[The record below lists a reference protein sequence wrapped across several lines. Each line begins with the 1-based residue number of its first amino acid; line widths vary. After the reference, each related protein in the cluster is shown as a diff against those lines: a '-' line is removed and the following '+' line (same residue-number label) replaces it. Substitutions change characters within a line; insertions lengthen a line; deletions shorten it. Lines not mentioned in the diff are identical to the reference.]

1 MKVSIITVTFN
12 SEKYLEE
19 TLLSIFSQS
28 YSDIE
33 SIVIDGKSTDGTL
46 SILKKYQNKITYICE
61 PDTGIYDAMNK
72 GIELATG
79 DIIGILNSDDVL
91 FDNEIINKV
100 VYSFSSD
107 VDCVYGNVILVN
119 ESDKI
124 VRNYSSAN
132 FKLKDFEFGHMPPHP
147 SFYVRKEAFQNYGLY
162 NTSFRISSDY
172 DLLLRFLYIH
182 KLKSKYLG
190 FIVVKMRD
198 GGISS
203 SLKNKWL
210 LNKEILVACRLQNI
224 NTNFFKYIQNIY
236 LSGELFFL
244 IFLNEFSCNRG

>member
-12 SEKYLEE
+12 SEKYLED
-19 TLLSIFSQS
+19 TLVSIFSQS
-28 YSDIE
+28 YPDIE

-46 SILKKYQNKITYICE
+46 SILQKYQNKITYISE

-91 FDNEIINKV
+91 LNNEIINNV
-100 VYSFSSD
+100 VNSFSSD

-119 ESDKI
+119 ESNKI

-132 FKLKDFEFGHMPPHP
+132 FKLKDFEYGHMPPHP
-147 SFYVRKEAFQNYGLY
+147 SFYVRKEAFQNYGHY
-162 NTSFRISSDY
+162 NTSLKISADY

-182 KLKSKYLG
+182 KLKSKYLD

-210 LNKEILVACRLQNI
+210 LNKEILIACRLQNI
-224 NTNFFKYIQNIY
+224 NTNIFKVYSKYIFKWRA
-236 LSGELFFL
+236 FFPK
-244 IFLNEFSCNRG
+244 FL

>member
-12 SEKYLEE
+12 SKKYLEA
-19 TLLSIFSQS
+19 TLVSIFSQS
-28 YSDIE
+28 YPDIE

-46 SILKKYQNKITYICE
+46 SILQKYQNKITYISE

-100 VYSFSSD
+100 VHSFSSD

-119 ESDKI
+119 ESNKI
-124 VRNYSSAN
+124 VRNYSSVN

-147 SFYVRKEAFQNYGLY
+147 SFYVRKEAFKKFGHY
-162 NTSFRISSDY
+162 NTSFKISADY

-182 KLKSKYLG
+182 KLKSKYLD
-190 FIVVKMRD
+190 FILVKMRD

-203 SLKNKWL
+203 SFKNKWL
-210 LNKEILVACRLQNI
+210 LNKEILVACRFQNI
-224 NTNFFKYIQNIY
+224 NTNFFKVYSKYIFKWRA
-236 LSGELFFL
+236 FFPN
-244 IFLNEFSCNRG
+244 FYK

>member
-12 SEKYLEE
+12 SEKYLED
-19 TLLSIFSQS
+19 TLVSIFSQS
-28 YSDIE
+28 YPDIE

-46 SILKKYQNKITYICE
+46 SILQKFQNKITYISE

-79 DIIGILNSDDVL
+79 GIIGFLNSDDVL
-91 FDNEIINKV
+91 FDKEIIKKV
-100 VYSFSSD
+100 VHSFSSD

-119 ESDKI
+119 ECNKI

-147 SFYVRKEAFQNYGLY
+147 SFYVRKEAFQKFGHY
-162 NTSFRISSDY
+162 NTSFKISADY

-182 KLKSKYLG
+182 KLKSKYLD
-190 FIVVKMRD
+190 FILVKMRD

-210 LNKEILVACRLQNI
+210 LNNEILVACRLQNI
-224 NTNFFKYIQNIY
+224 NTNFFKVYSKYIFKWRA
-236 LSGELFFL
+236 FFPN
-244 IFLNEFSCNRG
+244 FYK

>member
-12 SEKYLEE
+12 SEKYLED
-19 TLLSIFSQS
+19 TLVSIFSQS
-28 YSDIE
+28 YPDIE
-33 SIVIDGKSTDGTL
+33 SIVIDGKSMDGTL
-46 SILKKYQNKITYICE
+46 SILQKYQNKITFISE

-72 GIELATG
+72 GIKLATG

-100 VYSFSSD
+100 VHSFSSD

-119 ESDKI
+119 EFNKI

-132 FKLKDFEFGHMPPHP
+132 FELKDFEFGHMPPHP
-147 SFYVRKEAFQNYGLY
+147 SFYIRKEAFQKFGYY
-162 NTSFRISSDY
+162 NTSFMISADY

-182 KLKSKYLG
+182 KLKSKYLD

-210 LNKEILVACRLQNI
+210 LNNEILVACRLQNI
-224 NTNFFKYIQNIY
+224 NTNFFKVYSKYIFKWRA
-236 LSGELFFL
+236 FFPN
-244 IFLNEFSCNRG
+244 FYK

>member
-12 SEKYLEE
+12 SEKYLED
-19 TLLSIFSQS
+19 TLVSIFSQS
-28 YSDIE
+28 YPDIE

-46 SILKKYQNKITYICE
+46 SILQKYQNKITYISE

-107 VDCVYGNVILVN
+107 VVCVYGNVILVN
-119 ESDKI
+119 ESNKI
-124 VRNYSSAN
+124 VRNYSSAS

-147 SFYVRKEAFQNYGLY
+147 SFYVRKEAFQKFGYY
-162 NTSFRISSDY
+162 NTSFKISADY

-182 KLKSKYLG
+182 KLKSKYLD
-190 FIVVKMRD
+190 FILVKMRD

-203 SLKNKWL
+203 SIKNKWL
-210 LNKEILVACRLQNI
+210 LNNEILVACRMQNI
-224 NTNFFKYIQNIY
+224 NTNFFKVYSKYIFKWRA
-236 LSGELFFL
+236 FFPN
-244 IFLNEFSCNRG
+244 FYK

>member
-12 SEKYLEE
+12 SEKYLED
-19 TLLSIFSQS
+19 TLESIFSQS
-28 YSDIE
+28 YPEIE

-46 SILKKYQNKITYICE
+46 SILQKYQNKITYISE

-72 GIELATG
+72 GIALATG

-91 FDNEIINKV
+91 FDRDIIDKV
-100 VYSFSSD
+100 VNSFSSD

-119 ESDKI
+119 ESNKI

-147 SFYVRKEAFQNYGLY
+147 SFYVRKEAFQKFGHY
-162 NTSFRISSDY
+162 NTSFKISADY
-172 DLLLRFLYIH
+172 DLLSRFMYIH
-182 KLKSKYLG
+182 KLKSKYLD
-190 FIVVKMRD
+190 FIIVKMRD

-203 SLKNKWL
+203 SIKNKWL
-210 LNKEILVACRLQNI
+210 LNKEVLISCRLNNI
-224 NTNFFKYIQNIY
+224 NTNLIKVYSKYIFKWRA
-236 LSGELFFL
+236 FFPK
-244 IFLNEFSCNRG
+244 FYK

>member
-12 SEKYLEE
+12 SEKYLED
-19 TLLSIFSQS
+19 TLVSIFSQS
-28 YSDIE
+28 YPDIE
-33 SIVIDGKSTDGTL
+33 TIVIDGKSMDGTL
-46 SILKKYQNKITYICE
+46 SILQKYQNKITFISE

-72 GIELATG
+72 GIKLATG

-100 VYSFSSD
+100 VHSFSSD

-119 ESDKI
+119 EFNKI
-124 VRNYSSAN
+124 VRNYSAAN

-147 SFYVRKEAFQNYGLY
+147 SFYVRKEAFQKFGHY
-162 NTSFRISSDY
+162 NTSFKISADY
-172 DLLLRFLYIH
+172 DLLSRFMYIN
-182 KLKSKYLG
+182 KLKSKYLD

-203 SLKNKWL
+203 SIKNKWL
-210 LNKEILVACRLQNI
+210 LNKEVLISCRLNNI
-224 NTNFFKYIQNIY
+224 NTNFIKVYSKYIFKWRA
-236 LSGELFFL
+236 FFPN
-244 IFLNEFSCNRG
+244 FYK

>member
-12 SEKYLEE
+12 SEKYLED
-19 TLLSIFSQS
+19 TLESIFSQS
-28 YSDIE
+28 YPDIE

-46 SILKKYQNKITYICE
+46 GILQKYQNKIKYISE

-72 GIELATG
+72 GIALATG

-91 FDNEIINKV
+91 FDKEIIDKV
-100 VYSFSSD
+100 VNSFSSD

-119 ESDKI
+119 ESNKI

-147 SFYVRKEAFQNYGLY
+147 SFYVRKEEFQKFGHY
-162 NTSFRISSDY
+162 NTSFKISADY

-182 KLKSKYLG
+182 KLKSKYLD

-210 LNKEILVACRLQNI
+210 LNNEILAACRLQNI
-224 NTNFFKYIQNIY
+224 NTNFFKVYSKYIFKWRA
-236 LSGELFFL
+236 FFPPN
-244 IFLNEFSCNRG
+244 FYK

>member
-1 MKVSIITVTFN
+1 MIKVSIITVTFN

-19 TLLSIFSQS
+19 TLISIFSQS
-28 YSDIE
+28 YQNIE
-33 SIVIDGKSTDGTL
+33 SIVIDGNSTDGTL
-46 SILKKYQNKITYICE
+46 LILQKYENEITYLSE

-72 GIELATG
+72 GIALATG

-91 FDNEIINKV
+91 FDKEIINKV
-100 VYSFSSD
+100 VNSFSSD
-107 VDCVYGNVILVN
+107 VDCVFGKVILVN
-119 ESDKI
+119 ESNKI

-147 SFYVRKEAFQNYGLY
+147 SFYVRKEAFQKFGIY
-162 NTSFRISSDY
+162 NTSFKISADY

-182 KLKSKYLG
+182 KLKSKYLD

-210 LNKEILVACRLQNI
+210 LNKEILKACQLQKI
-224 NTNFFKYIQNIY
+224 NTNFIKVYSKYIFKWRA
-236 LSGELFFL
+236 FFPN
-244 IFLNEFSCNRG
+244 FYK

>member
-12 SEKYLEE
+12 SEKYLED
-19 TLLSIFSQS
+19 TLESIFSQS
-28 YSDIE
+28 YPDIE

-46 SILKKYQNKITYICE
+46 SILQKYQNKITYISE

-72 GIELATG
+72 GIALATG

-91 FDNEIINKV
+91 FDKEIINNV

-107 VDCVYGNVILVN
+107 VDCVYGNVILVS
-119 ESDKI
+119 ESNKI

-147 SFYVRKEAFQNYGLY
+147 SFYVRKEAFQKFGIY
-162 NTSFRISSDY
+162 NTSFKISADY

-182 KLKSKYLG
+182 KLKSKYLD
-190 FIVVKMRD
+190 FILVKMRD

-210 LNKEILVACRLQNI
+210 LNKEILKACQLQKI
-224 NTNFFKYIQNIY
+224 NTNFIKVYSKYIFKWRA
-236 LSGELFFL
+236 FFPN
-244 IFLNEFSCNRG
+244 FYK

>member
-12 SEKYLEE
+12 SEKYLED
-19 TLLSIFSQS
+19 TLVSIFSQS
-28 YSDIE
+28 YPDIE

-46 SILKKYQNKITYICE
+46 SILQKYQNKITYISE

-100 VYSFSSD
+100 VHSFSSD

-119 ESDKI
+119 ESNKI

-147 SFYVRKEAFQNYGLY
+147 SFYVRKEAFQEFGHY
-162 NTSFRISSDY
+162 NTSFKISADY

-182 KLKSKYLG
+182 KLKSKYLD
-190 FIVVKMRD
+190 FILVKMRD

-210 LNKEILVACRLQNI
+210 LNNEILVACRLQNI
-224 NTNFFKYIQNIY
+224 NTNFFKVYSKYIFKWRA
-236 LSGELFFL
+236 FFPN
-244 IFLNEFSCNRG
+244 FYK

>member
-1 MKVSIITVTFN
+1 MKVSIITVTLN
-12 SEKYLEE
+12 SELYLED
-19 TLLSIFSQS
+19 TLVSIFSQS
-28 YSDIE
+28 YPDIE

-46 SILKKYQNKITYICE
+46 SILQKYQNKITYISE

-107 VDCVYGNVILVN
+107 LDCVYGNVILVN
-119 ESDKI
+119 ESNKI

-147 SFYVRKEAFQNYGLY
+147 SFYVRKEAFQKFGYY
-162 NTSFRISSDY
+162 NTSFKISADY

-182 KLKSKYLG
+182 KLKSKYLD
-190 FIVVKMRD
+190 FILVKMRD

-203 SLKNKWL
+203 SLKNKRL
-210 LNKEILVACRLQNI
+210 LNNEILVACRLQNI
-224 NTNFFKYIQNIY
+224 NTNFFKVYSKYIFKWRA
-236 LSGELFFL
+236 FFPN
-244 IFLNEFSCNRG
+244 FYK

>member
-1 MKVSIITVTFN
+1 MKVSILTVTFN
-12 SEKYLEE
+12 SEKYLED

-28 YSDIE
+28 YRNIE
-33 SIVIDGKSTDGTL
+33 SIVIDGNSTDGTL
-46 SILKKYQNKITYICE
+46 SILQKYQNKITYISE
-61 PDTGIYDAMNK
+61 PDSGIYDAMNK

-91 FDNEIINKV
+91 YDRKIINNV
-100 VYSFSSD
+100 VNSFSSD
-107 VDCVYGNVILVN
+107 LDCVYGNVILVN
-119 ESDKI
+119 EANKI
-124 VRNYSSAN
+124 VRNYSVAK

-147 SFYVRKEAFQNYGLY
+147 SFYVRKEAFQKYGRY

-182 KLKSKYLG
+182 KLRSKYLD
-190 FIVVKMRD
+190 FILVKMRD

-210 LNKEILVACRLQNI
+210 LNKEIILSCRLNKV
-224 NTNFFKYIQNIY
+224 NTNFLKVYSKYIFKWRA
-236 LSGELFFL
+236 FFPN
-244 IFLNEFSCNRG
+244 FFK

>member
-12 SEKYLEE
+12 SEKYLED
-19 TLLSIFSQS
+19 TLVSIFSQS
-28 YSDIE
+28 YPDIE
-33 SIVIDGKSTDGTL
+33 SIVIDGKSMDGTL
-46 SILKKYQNKITYICE
+46 SILQKYQNKITFISE

-72 GIELATG
+72 GIKLATG

-100 VYSFSSD
+100 VHSFSSD

-119 ESDKI
+119 EFNKI

-147 SFYVRKEAFQNYGLY
+147 SFYIRKEAFQKFGHY
-162 NTSFRISSDY
+162 NTSFMISADY

-182 KLKSKYLG
+182 KLKSKYLD
-190 FIVVKMRD
+190 FILVKMRD

-210 LNKEILVACRLQNI
+210 LNNEILVACRLQNI
-224 NTNFFKYIQNIY
+224 NTNFFKVYSKYIFKWRA
-236 LSGELFFL
+236 FFPN
-244 IFLNEFSCNRG
+244 FYK

>member
-12 SEKYLEE
+12 SEKYLED
-19 TLLSIFSQS
+19 TLVSIFSQS
-28 YSDIE
+28 YPDIE

-46 SILKKYQNKITYICE
+46 SILQKYQNKITYISE

-72 GIELATG
+72 GINLATG

-91 FDNEIINKV
+91 FDNEIIKKV
-100 VYSFSSD
+100 VHSFSPD

-119 ESDKI
+119 ESNKV

-132 FKLKDFEFGHMPPHP
+132 FNLKDFEFGHMPPHP
-147 SFYVRKEAFQNYGLY
+147 SFYVRKEAFQKFGYY
-162 NTSFRISSDY
+162 NTSFRISADY

-182 KLKSKYLG
+182 KLKSKYLD
-190 FIVVKMRD
+190 FILVKMRD

-203 SLKNKWL
+203 SFKNKLL

-224 NTNFFKYIQNIY
+224 NTNFFKVYSKYIFKWRAFFPNIY
-236 LSGELFFL
+236 K
-244 IFLNEFSCNRG
+244 

>member
-12 SEKYLEE
+12 SEKYLED
-19 TLLSIFSQS
+19 TLVSIISQS
-28 YSDIE
+28 HSDIE

-46 SILKKYQNKITYICE
+46 SILQKYQNKITYISE

-91 FDNEIINKV
+91 FDNEIIKKV
-100 VYSFSSD
+100 VHSFSPD

-119 ESDKI
+119 ESNKV
-124 VRNYSSAN
+124 VRNYSSTN
-132 FKLKDFEFGHMPPHP
+132 FNLKDFEFGHMPPHP
-147 SFYVRKEAFQNYGLY
+147 SFYVRKEAFQKFGYY
-162 NTSFRISSDY
+162 NTSFRISADY

-182 KLKSKYLG
+182 KLKSKYLD
-190 FIVVKMRD
+190 FILVKMRD

-224 NTNFFKYIQNIY
+224 NTNFFKVYSKYIFKWRA
-236 LSGELFFL
+236 FFPN
-244 IFLNEFSCNRG
+244 FYK

>member
-1 MKVSIITVTFN
+1 MKVSILTVTFN
-12 SEKYLEE
+12 SEKYLED
-19 TLLSIFSQS
+19 TLVSIFSQS
-28 YSDIE
+28 YPDIE

-46 SILKKYQNKITYICE
+46 SILQKYQNKITYISE

-100 VYSFSSD
+100 VHSFSSD
-107 VDCVYGNVILVN
+107 VDCVYGNVIFVN
-119 ESDKI
+119 EFNKL

-132 FKLKDFEFGHMPPHP
+132 FNLKDFEFGHMPPHP
-147 SFYVRKEAFQNYGLY
+147 SFYVRKEAFQKFGNY
-162 NTSFRISSDY
+162 NTTFKISADY

-182 KLKSKYLG
+182 KLRSKYLD
-190 FIVVKMRD
+190 FILVKMRD

-203 SLKNKWL
+203 SFKNKWL
-210 LNKEILVACRLQNI
+210 LNKEILVACRFQNI
-224 NTNFFKYIQNIY
+224 NTNFFKVYSKYIFKWRA
-236 LSGELFFL
+236 FFPK
-244 IFLNEFSCNRG
+244 FYR

>member
-12 SEKYLEE
+12 SEKYLED
-19 TLLSIFSQS
+19 TLVSIFSQS
-28 YSDIE
+28 YPNIE
-33 SIVIDGKSTDGTL
+33 SIVIDGNSTDGTL
-46 SILKKYQNKITYICE
+46 SILKKYQNNITYISE

-72 GIELATG
+72 GIDLAKG

-91 FDNEIINKV
+91 FNKEIINKV
-100 VYSFSSD
+100 VNSFSSG

-119 ESDKI
+119 ESNKI

-132 FKLKDFEFGHMPPHP
+132 FKLKDFEYGHMPPHP
-147 SFYVRKEAFQNYGLY
+147 SFYVRKEAFQKFGYY
-162 NTSFRISSDY
+162 NTTFKISADY

-182 KLKSKYLG
+182 KLKSKFLD
-190 FIVVKMRD
+190 FILVKMRD

-224 NTNFFKYIQNIY
+224 NTNFFKVYSKYIFKWRA
-236 LSGELFFL
+236 FFPK
-244 IFLNEFSCNRG
+244 FYR

>member
-19 TLLSIFSQS
+19 TLESIFSQS
-28 YSDIE
+28 YPDIE

-46 SILKKYQNKITYICE
+46 SILQKYQNKITYISE

-72 GIELATG
+72 GIALATG

-91 FDNEIINKV
+91 FDKEIINKV
-100 VYSFSSD
+100 VNSFSSD
-107 VDCVYGNVILVN
+107 LDCVYGNVILVN
-119 ESDKI
+119 ESNKI

-147 SFYVRKEAFQNYGLY
+147 SFYVRKEAFQKFGHY
-162 NTSFRISSDY
+162 NTSFKISADY
-172 DLLLRFLYIH
+172 DLLSRFMYIH
-182 KLKSKYLG
+182 KLKSKYLD
-190 FIVVKMRD
+190 FIIVKMRD

-203 SLKNKWL
+203 SIKNKWL
-210 LNKEILVACRLQNI
+210 LNKEVLISCRLNNI
-224 NTNFFKYIQNIY
+224 NTNLIKVYSKYIFKWRA
-236 LSGELFFL
+236 FFPK
-244 IFLNEFSCNRG
+244 FYK

>member
-1 MKVSIITVTFN
+1 MKVSILTVTFN
-12 SEKYLEE
+12 SEKYLED

-28 YSDIE
+28 YPDIE

-46 SILKKYQNKITYICE
+46 SILQKYQNKITYISE
-61 PDTGIYDAMNK
+61 PDMGIYDAMNK

-100 VYSFSSD
+100 VHSFSSD

-119 ESDKI
+119 EFNKL

-132 FKLKDFEFGHMPPHP
+132 FNLKDFEFGHMPPHP
-147 SFYVRKEAFQNYGLY
+147 SFYVRKEAFQKFGNY
-162 NTSFRISSDY
+162 NTTFKISADY

-182 KLKSKYLG
+182 KLRSKYLD
-190 FIVVKMRD
+190 FILVKMRD

-203 SLKNKWL
+203 SFKNKWL
-210 LNKEILVACRLQNI
+210 LNKEILVACRFQNI
-224 NTNFFKYIQNIY
+224 NTNFFKVYSKYIFKWRA
-236 LSGELFFL
+236 FFPK
-244 IFLNEFSCNRG
+244 FYR

>member
-19 TLLSIFSQS
+19 TLVSIFSQS

-46 SILKKYQNKITYICE
+46 SILHKYQNKITYISE

-91 FDNEIINKV
+91 FDTEVINKV
-100 VYSFSSD
+100 VNSFSSD
-107 VDCVYGNVILVN
+107 VDCIYGNVILVN
-119 ESDKI
+119 ESNKI
-124 VRNYSSAN
+124 LRNYSSAN

-147 SFYVRKEAFQNYGLY
+147 SFYVRKESFQKYGNY
-162 NTSFRISSDY
+162 NITFKISADY

-182 KLKSKYLG
+182 KLRSKYLD
-190 FIVVKMRD
+190 FILVKMRD

-203 SLKNKWL
+203 SFKNKWL
-210 LNKEILVACRLQNI
+210 LNKEILVACRFQNI
-224 NTNFFKYIQNIY
+224 NTNFFKVYSKYIFKWRA
-236 LSGELFFL
+236 FFPK
-244 IFLNEFSCNRG
+244 FYR